1 MTFTNHPIFHD
12 FVDYVYSFYG
22 EDAPDVLYPIKGCTR
37 RVCFNTCRDYVTAT
51 MGTDAWGY
59 GDSVDRERVRNMII
73 AKGYKW
79 EKAA

>member
-22 EDAPDVLYPIKGCTR
+22 DGIGDALYPIKGCTR
-37 RVCFNTCRDYVTAT
+37 RVCFNTCKEYVTKVA
-51 MGTDAWGY
+51 GTDAWGY
-59 GDSVDRERVRNMII
+59 GDSVDRERVRDMIFK
-73 AKGYKW
+73 KGYK